1 MLNLYTE
8 TAVQPTAVTTSS
20 VLTFDIPRANG
31 SYKKSRSSGRAP
43 GGDTKTEAAFVAH
56 YAASSANLY
65 FRHNQIAPRCVLWRV
80 VEDGRVLELQPAV
93 LTRNDSDTKEAH
105 LTLKFRFHDGLLPG
119 CVSIAD
125 STAEHDLHIFVA
137 TTDNEISHLRVPPV
151 AFRQHESLSS
161 DAEQWASPIE
171 ISSLSID
178 SVYRMVAH
186 SPYELFIA
194 YTSGIV
200 QRVRRK
206 ANSTRWEPENY
217 DDSSWRDSLG
227 RIIGRGGLKSIEY
240 GLAHIDTRAAQ
251 AMAVSADST
260 YVFTLCLNHQV
271 RVWNLSSGR
280 LAATKD
286 LLDVDRGASDRVHLQ
301 PSDQGHLQLARAGHM
316 KHSILVTFSPL
327 EGGQFKFW
335 DVKGGLTEAVSLED
349 KFPGVKLSAPD
360 PDATGT
366 AVWSLTGFHLS
377 PGDLST
383 PAEIW
388 VLWRNNNT
396 HKLFN
401 LSFEF
406 SDIERAWESKW
417 VACSVKT
424 GMEESSVEAVTSSAG
439 EVIEPWLEFLFT
451 PARYP
456 TAVIKTAVSMY
467 CSALSLK
474 DPPRGDLKSVLCSVI
489 GAGVALR
496 KYGESTIDYERFAA
510 DTDYQWRSFWRIVEK
525 INENRMA
532 PLAFAF
538 DALISEPWVI
548 LADECR
554 AVRECSSVEL
564 LRQDDNSQLDELEEV
579 CAARWPHRK
588 VVPEKRGFTFR
599 QLATLLTAAS
609 NFQKRLSAEFCQ
621 EFETAVF
628 EDLVSSADTATPNR
642 LYQIF
647 ESTNFSNAVSDD
659 TFHALEA
666 DVSLLGGL
674 EGLQADAILAIVDL
688 FAPGQQHLGGSHL
701 RSTIFGKR
709 LLASGLYDCL
719 ARKRRILWDLM
730 TLVVFLEGEL
740 NFLEA
745 GELAEAISPHLK
757 LVERDTWLA
766 CRLRSVPLDFAT
778 GGASHGETD
787 REYVVSVLE
796 DARWKAIEP
805 KPAVEWPETYILT
818 QELGEIQDFASGMDA
833 VEYDESTVYLLG
845 NLIVHGEI
853 EAATG
858 FLAFQPLTAWSSY
871 VKGRLLVVKKMY
883 SAAAPHFRKAA
894 YSLACGKA
902 AGDVSLMSAG
912 LITLVDAE
920 CFYNGLPRYLQHILN
935 LFDSARAYGEAAQFA
950 TLALQAL
957 QPGQKETVEGFR
969 TEVLSRLFTAEL
981 KLGRYHEAFEALIQF
996 SDRAL
1001 QASDATSLID
1011 TILAPDNS
1019 AQSVAGA
1026 VATLQSL
1033 AWTAHPQLAKQ
1044 LDVHLVALAKKQ
1056 KRVPGSAHTWTTA
1069 KERTDYVK
1077 VVSSLRVAQ
1086 HDFRGAATVLYA
1098 RLQLLRQSGRARS
1111 DPHATTLRYTLLTLI
1126 NLMSLVA
1133 SDEAYILAEDAEAVQ
1148 GADGEDG
1155 EDGGHG
1161 RNGVAHSTAATGVR
1175 KKRKIIVTLSDLRR
1189 EYDRLL
1195 DRCSR
1200 VERGDFDF
1208 DHGADALSAVTRIT
1222 TRLDCV
1228 RRRLP
1233 APALSLCALCAF
1245 LQASHAFLPLIRPCP
1260 LMLSLDRS
1268 ARVEGG
1274 RDVTDSA
1281 TDGRTRPRTYPYFS
1295 TLPYAVEDE
1304 ARRQHDLAEILKHL
1318 YVAVQSGDFA
1328 PGAVHWTRELRSW
1341 LSLKFDPTK
1350 EQRVALVQLYYELAL
1365 APGIDPGVAERFA
1378 SMFMILTKRKHY
1390 LRPVSDLS
1398 LDWRPLYREIKVFVI
1413 PAESGLVQTT
1423 SLKRNIK
1430 MLVKICS
1437 FAQLYFDPRTIP
1449 DMLDEILPHF
1459 SLSFAEGAFVV
1470 TELLNLLLPTAA
1482 PPADRA
1488 DLLPQRFLPTYFHL
1502 WSLVSRSRIVDIAF
1516 LDLFSRMARD
1526 SLASAHMPF
1535 GEFGLFSADQATVIL
1550 TAVLRLL
1557 EIPVGQSTSP
1567 YSATVDLQAGMA
1579 ILLDRDARKH
1589 PVSHHIARWFVMSMS
1604 PKCLDEKVSVLSLLE
1619 NLIQA
1624 IETFFHP
1631 SNSGAWTKTLAQLV
1645 FYLADFFVM
1654 RWNRERNGEM
1664 EVPAER
1670 QLTAALRRRFVL
1682 CLRDV
1687 IFMGIYAKSNTAM
1700 SYSLSTLHTLAVL
1713 EPDLILPGALQRI
1726 YPSMQGLVE
1735 VHRTISSL
1743 RSLQVLARTMIRTKG
1758 YRCHITA
1765 LLGLALPGIDA
1776 NDLEKTLYTLSFF
1789 ANVCYN
1795 IPFQDLSGGREDV
1808 DGNLL
1813 ALEWIGGEM
1822 EKMEHEGAS
1831 VVLNYAD
1838 LDDKDEERILASS
1851 TAGFAEFVDSFLAR
1865 VFTLL
1870 ENLPDAT
1877 RIRSGSPEEN
1887 IVNTL
1892 PAAFMPLLSS
1902 LSPDLYDMAL
1912 NKIVDFVA
1920 NHVIHQSRDAMA
1932 FICNCVCKVNPEK
1945 ALAKFVPVLIRAIR
1959 TEIDENGAGSTR
1971 NAASDVLPRDRG
1983 LVWNISMLSMCIV
1996 HVGGAVLN
2004 HKQDLFDIAIYMQ
2017 QKCKGMPTVHVSNYI
2032 HHLLLNLT
2040 GTFAADYALYEP
2052 DKVENGITADLWGL
2066 AESPKTLRPRWH
2078 VPTPDEIAFAVEL
2091 FQNQAQGAIEQLKA
2105 LVGPSPP
2112 VKRDGSG
2119 KEWSDE
2125 VSRNLVLLRLLIAGI
2140 SVLFDAQGVNN
2151 GLTTTAAGV
2160 DPDASSISH
2169 ANGRVPEKGAEE
2181 GEDDDFLDGTDET
2194 TVKPSFHYPTGYLLT
2209 PEDQNYILIHRLRQ
2223 DIGRVLHDVHV
2234 FLTHEGEDDVS
2245 SFAPLY
2251 TAYRSWFLDVGIER
2265 SAHVLD
2271 RVTRLLQADE
2281 QPYKQSGI
2289 HKDYPRAVLVRR
2301 ANVYHTQRLKHN
2313 ASPRPRSD
2321 LDEILL
2327 LDLAES
2333 SVSLYTEVR
2342 RNAQSAGESALRVV
2356 FGARLFVIPPLLDA
2370 FKRAVKSN
2378 DFGRIK
2384 GCLFSLLFGSL
2395 AKTVGRHWKYT
2406 PDVIRTFI
2414 QAASADKPSI
2424 QKLCTGGLFQVM
2436 EYGRN
2441 MDRMAIVDQSVVEA
2455 IAPVDRVQDK
2465 IDRKKQFIV
2474 SKRTNTELKKS
2485 GLAEELIELARNS
2498 HWKIATRIATI
2509 VMSLGMRFDYIA
2521 SDNMIDLVARGTI
2534 DSHPGLRG
2542 LYSQALVA
2550 LFTMTDVRAVT
2561 NHDYA
2566 NYIQG
2571 IQDFPAKVKIA
2582 TAPAD
2587 RQYTTNYLAAFAQP
2601 EAEVYIDHDYPGWLV
2616 WSNNMPGYKSNIEN
2630 DIEYDQL
2637 EWSKRTVLGKIL
2649 NRDWFKT
2656 FFNYLKQ
2663 EPRDSSADKF
2673 RMASAM
2679 MLTYCFE
2686 LIIRDKLA
2694 AATFDDIKEET
2705 LAVFGN
2711 GSEKHQHRAAAEI
2724 LAGLITSVM
2733 DTSIER
2739 RTMVWEFTFPILQRV
2754 FSEGLTPE
2762 NSGYWTTF
2770 LHMILQSRDPRR
2782 AWPLVE
2788 WLTNFRLDMSSNAAF
2803 KESSKIHLLH
2813 QVIIDA
2819 GWHFQLDKPITENF
2833 LAHIDHPYKGV
2844 REAMAQ
2850 TLAAIT
2856 RSRYHE
2862 SYQDVDSF
2870 LEAQREAGPIGT
2882 QPYVPTAEFDATIHD
2897 IFARIETWRHER
2909 APGQQT
2915 PSAYT
2920 SGSKTVLL
2928 WLDSMLSSHECI
2940 QLVRYFPDVFTE
2952 QLLHMM
2958 DIKEDPELQSLA
2970 YHVFRHLPNIP
2981 HRMGEDEKLV
2991 DSLIRIGRTS
3001 PSWHQRLRVMIN
3013 MQIVFFRRLFLLS
3026 ESSKQKLFD
3035 CVASMLE
3042 DAQHEVR
3049 AGAATTLSGMIRCS
3063 PLALRQEMIHQ
3074 LSAKFT
3080 KMLADNP
3087 LPKKARGQVATLA
3100 SVRSSGTATPTPE
3113 HQRLV
3118 VTRHAAVLG
3127 LGSLIQAFPY
3137 SSPPPSWMPDVLITL
3152 SVKAAGDPG
3161 MVGSSVKNVIS
3172 DFKKTRQDTWHIDVK
3187 AFKPDQLEDLSGVLW
3202 KSYFA

>member
-1 MLNLYTE
+1 
-8 TAVQPTAVTTSS
+8 
-20 VLTFDIPRANG
+20 
-31 SYKKSRSSGRAP
+31 
-43 GGDTKTEAAFVAH
+43 
-56 YAASSANLY
+56 
-65 FRHNQIAPRCVLWRV
+65 
-80 VEDGRVLELQPAV
+80 
-93 LTRNDSDTKEAH
+93 
-105 LTLKFRFHDGLLPG
+105 
-119 CVSIAD
+119 
-125 STAEHDLHIFVA
+125 
-137 TTDNEISHLRVPPV
+137 
-151 AFRQHESLSS
+151 
-161 DAEQWASPIE
+161 
-171 ISSLSID
+171 
-178 SVYRMVAH
+178 
-186 SPYELFIA
+186 
-194 YTSGIV
+194 
-200 QRVRRK
+200 
-206 ANSTRWEPENY
+206 
-217 DDSSWRDSLG
+217 
-227 RIIGRGGLKSIEY
+227 
-240 GLAHIDTRAAQ
+240 
-251 AMAVSADST
+251 
-260 YVFTLCLNHQV
+260 
-271 RVWNLSSGR
+271 
-280 LAATKD
+280 
-286 LLDVDRGASDRVHLQ
+286 
-301 PSDQGHLQLARAGHM
+301 
-316 KHSILVTFSPL
+316 
-327 EGGQFKFW
+327 
-335 DVKGGLTEAVSLED
+335 
-349 KFPGVKLSAPD
+349 
-360 PDATGT
+360 
-366 AVWSLTGFHLS
+366 
-377 PGDLST
+377 
-383 PAEIW
+383 
-388 VLWRNNNT
+388 
-396 HKLFN
+396 
-401 LSFEF
+401 
-406 SDIERAWESKW
+406 
-417 VACSVKT
+417 
-424 GMEESSVEAVTSSAG
+424 
-439 EVIEPWLEFLFT
+439 
-451 PARYP
+451 
-456 TAVIKTAVSMY
+456 
-467 CSALSLK
+467 
-474 DPPRGDLKSVLCSVI
+474 
-489 GAGVALR
+489 
-496 KYGESTIDYERFAA
+496 
-510 DTDYQWRSFWRIVEK
+510 
-525 INENRMA
+525 
-532 PLAFAF
+532 
-538 DALISEPWVI
+538 
-548 LADECR
+548 
-554 AVRECSSVEL
+554 
-564 LRQDDNSQLDELEEV
+564 
-579 CAARWPHRK
+579 
-588 VVPEKRGFTFR
+588 
-599 QLATLLTAAS
+599 
-609 NFQKRLSAEFCQ
+609 
-621 EFETAVF
+621 
-628 EDLVSSADTATPNR
+628 
-642 LYQIF
+642 
-647 ESTNFSNAVSDD
+647 
-659 TFHALEA
+659 
-666 DVSLLGGL
+666 
-674 EGLQADAILAIVDL
+674 
-688 FAPGQQHLGGSHL
+688 
-701 RSTIFGKR
+701 
-709 LLASGLYDCL
+709 
-719 ARKRRILWDLM
+719 
-730 TLVVFLEGEL
+730 
-740 NFLEA
+740 
-745 GELAEAISPHLK
+745 
-757 LVERDTWLA
+757 
-766 CRLRSVPLDFAT
+766 
-778 GGASHGETD
+778 
-787 REYVVSVLE
+787 
-796 DARWKAIEP
+796 
-805 KPAVEWPETYILT
+805 
-818 QELGEIQDFASGMDA
+818 
-833 VEYDESTVYLLG
+833 
-845 NLIVHGEI
+845 
-853 EAATG
+853 
-858 FLAFQPLTAWSSY
+858 
-871 VKGRLLVVKKMY
+871 
-883 SAAAPHFRKAA
+883 
-894 YSLACGKA
+894 
-902 AGDVSLMSAG
+902 
-912 LITLVDAE
+912 
-920 CFYNGLPRYLQHILN
+920 
-935 LFDSARAYGEAAQFA
+935 
-950 TLALQAL
+950 
-957 QPGQKETVEGFR
+957 
-969 TEVLSRLFTAEL
+969 
-981 KLGRYHEAFEALIQF
+981 
-996 SDRAL
+996 
-1001 QASDATSLID
+1001 
-1011 TILAPDNS
+1011 
-1019 AQSVAGA
+1019 
-1026 VATLQSL
+1026 
-1033 AWTAHPQLAKQ
+1033 
-1044 LDVHLVALAKKQ
+1044 
-1056 KRVPGSAHTWTTA
+1056 
-1069 KERTDYVK
+1069 
-1077 VVSSLRVAQ
+1077 
-1086 HDFRGAATVLYA
+1086 
-1098 RLQLLRQSGRARS
+1098 
-1111 DPHATTLRYTLLTLI
+1111 
-1126 NLMSLVA
+1126 
-1133 SDEAYILAEDAEAVQ
+1133 
-1148 GADGEDG
+1148 
-1155 EDGGHG
+1155 
-1161 RNGVAHSTAATGVR
+1161 
-1175 KKRKIIVTLSDLRR
+1175 
-1189 EYDRLL
+1189 
-1195 DRCSR
+1195 
-1200 VERGDFDF
+1200 
-1208 DHGADALSAVTRIT
+1208 
-1222 TRLDCV
+1222 
-1228 RRRLP
+1228 
-1233 APALSLCALCAF
+1233 
-1245 LQASHAFLPLIRPCP
+1245 
-1260 LMLSLDRS
+1260 MLSLDRS
-1268 ARVEGG
+1268 ARAEGG
-1274 RDVTDSA
+1274 RNVADSA
-1281 TDGRTRPRTYPYFS
+1281 VDGEPPPGRTRPRTYPYFS

-1318 YVAVQSGDFA
+1318 YVAVQSGDFS

-1350 EQRVALVQLYYELAL
+1350 EQRVALVKLYYELAL
-1365 APGIDPGVAERFA
+1365 APGVDPSVAERFA

-1390 LRPVSDLS
+1390 LRPIRELT

-1430 MLVKICS
+1430 TLVKICS
-1437 FAQLYFDPRTIP
+1437 FAQLYFDPQDIP
-1449 DMLDEILPHF
+1449 AILEEVLPHF
-1459 SLSFAEGAFVV
+1459 TLSFAEGAFVV
-1470 TELLNLLLPTAA
+1470 TDLLNLLLPTAA
-1482 PPADRA
+1482 PPADRP

-1526 SLASAHMPF
+1526 SLASSNVPF
-1535 GEFGLFSADQATVIL
+1535 GQFGLFTPDQATVIL

-1567 YSATVDLQAGMA
+1567 YSATVDLQAGMG
-1579 ILLDRDARKH
+1579 ILLDRDSRKH
-1589 PVSHHIARWFVMSMS
+1589 PVSHHIARWLVMSMS
-1604 PKCLDEKVSVLSLLE
+1604 PKCLDEKESVLSLLE
-1619 NLIQA
+1619 NLIHA
-1624 IETFFHP
+1624 VETFFHP

-1664 EVPAER
+1664 EVPPER
-1670 QLTAALRRRFVL
+1670 QLNEALRRRFVL

-1700 SYSLSTLHTLAVL
+1700 SYSLSTLHTLAIL

-1743 RSLQVLARTMIRTKG
+1743 RSLQVLSRTMIRTKG

-1795 IPFQDLSGGREDV
+1795 IPFQDLSVGRDDV

-1822 EKMEHEGAS
+1822 DKMEREGAS

-1838 LDDKDEERILASS
+1838 LNEKDEERILASS

-1870 ENLPDAT
+1870 ENLPDAS

-1892 PAAFMPLLSS
+1892 PAAFMPLLAS

-1996 HVGGAVLN
+1996 HVGSTVLE
-2004 HKQDLFDIAIYMQ
+2004 HKKDLFDIAIYMQ
-2017 QKCKGMPTVHVSNYI
+2017 QNCKGMPTVHVSNYI

-2040 GTFAADYALYEP
+2040 GTFTTDYAQYEP
-2052 DKVENGITADLWGL
+2052 DKLQNGITADLWGL
-2066 AESPKTLRPRWH
+2066 AESPKTLKPRWH
-2078 VPTPDEIAFAVEL
+2078 VPTPEEIAFAVEL
-2091 FQNQAQGAIEQLKA
+2091 FHNQAQGAIEQLKA

-2112 VKRDGSG
+2112 IKRDGSG

-2151 GLTTTAAGV
+2151 GLVTTAAGV
-2160 DPDASSISH
+2160 DPNTSSLSQ
-2169 ANGRVPEKGAEE
+2169 ANGPLAETGDGE
-2181 GEDDDFLDGTDET
+2181 GDADDFLDGTDEAT
-2194 TVKPSFHYPTGYLLT
+2194 LKPSFPYPTGYLLT
-2209 PEDQNYILIHRLRQ
+2209 PEDPNYILIHRLRQ
-2223 DIGRVLHDVHV
+2223 DIGRVLHNVHV
-2234 FLTHEGEDDVS
+2234 FLTREGEDDVS

-2251 TAYRSWFLDVGIER
+2251 TAYRAWFLDVGIER

-2289 HKDYPRAVLVRR
+2289 HKDYPRAILVRR

-2313 ASPRPRSD
+2313 AAPRPRSD

-2333 SVSLYTEVR
+2333 AVSLYTEVR

-2356 FGARLFVIPPLLDA
+2356 FGARLFVIPSLLKA
-2370 FKRAVKSN
+2370 FKSAVKNN
-2378 DFGRIK
+2378 DFARIK
-2384 GCLFSLLFGSL
+2384 GCLFALLFGSL
-2395 AKTVGRHWKYT
+2395 SKTVGRHWKYT
-2406 PDVIRTFI
+2406 PDLIRTFI

-2424 QKLCTGGLFQVM
+2424 QKLCSGALFQVM
-2436 EYGRN
+2436 DYGRN
-2441 MDRMAIVDQSVVEA
+2441 VDRMAIVDESVVDA
-2455 IAPVDRVQDK
+2455 IAPADHVQDR
-2465 IDRKKQFIV
+2465 IEQKKQFIV
-2474 SKRTNTELKKS
+2474 SKRTNTELKKTA
-2485 GLAEELIELARNS
+2485 LAEDLIELARNS

-2571 IQDFPAKVKIA
+2571 IQDFPAKVKIPTSLA
-2582 TAPAD
+2582 DKEYTAS
-2587 RQYTTNYLAAFAQP
+2587 YLAAFAQP

-2616 WSNNMPGYKSNIEN
+2616 WSKSMPGYKSNIKN

-2649 NRDWFKT
+2649 DRNWFST
-2656 FFNYLKQ
+2656 FFDYLKQ

-2694 AATFDDIKEET
+2694 VATFEDIKELT
-2705 LAVFGN
+2705 LVVFGD
-2711 GSEKHQHRAAAEI
+2711 GSEKHQHRATAEI
-2724 LAGLITSVM
+2724 LGGLITSVM
-2733 DTSIER
+2733 DTSIDR
-2739 RTMVWEFTFPILQRV
+2739 RTMVWEFVFPILQRV

-2788 WLTNFRLDMSSNAAF
+2788 WLASFRLDMGSNAAF

-2813 QVIIDA
+2813 QVIMDA

-2870 LEAQREAGPIGT
+2870 LKEQRKAGPIGT
-2882 QPYVPTAEFDATIHD
+2882 QPYIPSAEFDATVHD
-2897 IFARIETWRHER
+2897 IFARIEKWRHER
-2909 APGQQT
+2909 TPGQQT

-2981 HRMGEDEKLV
+2981 HRKGEDEQLV

-3013 MQIVFFRRLFLLS
+3013 MQIMFFRRLFLLS
-3026 ESSKQKLFD
+3026 ESSKEKLFD

-3042 DAQHEVR
+3042 DPQHEVR

-3063 PLALRQEMIHQ
+3063 PLALREEMIQ
-3074 LSAKFT
+3074 RLSAKFT

-3087 LPKKARGQVATLA
+3087 LPKKPKGQVAALA

-3137 SSPPPSWMPDVLITL
+3137 SSPPPAWMPDVLITL
-3152 SVKAAGDPG
+3152 SIKAAGDPG

-3172 DFKKTRQDTWHIDVK
+3172 EFKKTRQDTWHIDVK
-3187 AFKPDQLEDLSGVLW
+3187 AFKPEQLEDLSGVLW